1 MVRVEME
8 LILQHYDQKN
18 GWEET
23 CPGWYEYEI
32 TIGESGMSKTYQ
44 EVLDWLYNRIDNCE
58 RHARWRLYRNIVRI
72 KFRYE
77 RDVILCKLTF

>member
-1 MVRVEME
+1 MS
-8 LILQHYDQKN
+8 IALQHYDQKN

-32 TIGESGMSKTYQ
+32 TIHNSSMSERYSDIL
-44 EVLDWLYNRIDNCE
+44 EWLYNRIDNCE
-58 RHARWRLYRNIVRI
+58 RHARWRITRGLIQV

-77 RDVILCKLTF
+77 RDVILCKLSF

>member
-1 MVRVEME
+1 MTAGVA
-8 LILQHYDQKN
+8 LQNYDQKN

-32 TIGESGMSKTYQ
+32 PIHEPNISETYS
-44 EVLDWLYNRIDNCE
+44 EVIDWLYNRIDMCE
-58 RHARWRLYRNIVRI
+58 RHARWRITRHCIYL

-77 RDVILCKLTF
+77 RDAILCKLSF